1 MTLGAGRDPL
11 DLLDL
16 LAALPPGGAPPPSA
30 ALDALLAAL
39 PPVAPR
45 RPGRQLAA
53 LTVVS
58 LGVGVGVLA
67 VVSLRRDLGEVPRTW
82 IIGAAL
88 AWTIAFGAASTFALV
103 PRRGAMLPR
112 TSLATAAA
120 TITAA
125 GFVLLG
131 LLVHPSGPSTVSLG
145 AAGFWRGHG
154 CLELGL
160 ASALVPV
167 LVGVVLLRGMLPVG
181 ARGVAAALGAAGG
194 SIGGLVLHLH
204 CPITDALHQ
213 GVIHGGVV
221 VIAALLAAALAP
233 RALEL
238 R

>member
-1 MTLGAGRDPL
+1 MTVGAGRDPL
-11 DLLDL
+11 DLL
-16 LAALPPGGAPPPSA
+16 AGLPPGGAPPPSV
-30 ALDALLAAL
+30 ALEALLADL

-45 RPGRQLAA
+45 RPRRQLAVLA
-53 LTVVS
+53 GVS
-58 LGVGVGVLA
+58 LVIGAGVLA
-67 VVSLRRDLGEVPRTW
+67 VVSLRRDLGELPLAW
-82 IIGAAL
+82 IVGAAL
-88 AWTIAFGAASTFALV
+88 AWATAFGATATLALV
-103 PRRGAMLPR
+103 PRPGAMLPR

-131 LLVHPSGPSTVSLG
+131 VLIHPSGPSSVSLG

-167 LVGVVLLRGMLPVG
+167 LVGVVLLRGMIPVG
-181 ARGVAAALGAAGG
+181 ARGVAAALGAVGG

-233 RALEL
+233 RAIEL